1 MLIKGYVSLT
11 DTVLKL
17 APFIMFGF
25 CIAAIMTML
34 VMRKDLK
41 EVCIRADQTE
51 VVVFTAYEAEQESTV
66 GRDPHKIQ

>member
-1 MLIKGYVSLT
+1 
-11 DTVLKL
+11 
-17 APFIMFGF
+17 MFGF